1 MKHLAPAY
9 YRAFTCLADRCR
21 DNCCIGWEIG
31 IDPDTA
37 EFYDTLPGE
46 TGDWLRSG
54 ITPPGTDRCF
64 VPDEQGRCRFLD
76 ENNLCTAYLRVG
88 EQAMAEI
95 CREHPRFHNWYAD
108 VLETGL
114 GLCCEEAAR
123 LILTA
128 PEPFTLTELPDVPNE
143 AEEADPF
150 LGILRQVREE
160 VFRFLE
166 DPALPLAERLE
177 RLTALGW
184 TLQHH
189 LGEAEHL
196 PRLCREALGQPAAL
210 APLTEADGRE
220 LLSAARALERLS
232 EEWEE
237 LLCLGEQ
244 NPARFLLPAP
254 APEEERELSRIAVY
268 LVYRYFLPLALDG
281 DLCSPLCFPEAA
293 VRLIQGLWQCDG
305 ARDPRRRQRIAQLFS
320 KEIEYSEENREDFCQ
335 AALGWCAR
343 RSRSRSRQEA

>member
-1 MKHLAPAY
+1 MKHLAPSY
-9 YRAFTCLADRCR
+9 YTAFTCLADRCR

-37 EFYDTLPGE
+37 AFYDSCPGQ

-64 VPDEQGRCRFLD
+64 VPDEQGRCPFLD
-76 ENNLCTAYLRVG
+76 ERNLCTAYLRVG

-114 GLCCEEAAR
+114 GLCCEETAR

-128 PEPFTLTELPDVPNE
+128 PEPFALVELPDLPDE
-143 AEEADPF
+143 AEEPDPA
-150 LGILRQVREE
+150 LEILREVRAEI
-160 VFRFLE
+160 FRFLE
-166 DPALPLAERLE
+166 SPALPLADRLE

-184 TLQHH
+184 ALQHH
-189 LGEAEHL
+189 LMDGDQL
-196 PRLCREALGQPAAL
+196 PALCREALRRPAAL
-210 APLTEADGRE
+210 APLTPADGAA
-220 LLSAARALERLS
+220 LLEAAQGLERLS
-232 EEWEE
+232 DEWET
-237 LLCLGEQ
+237 LLVQAEAE
-244 NPARFLLPAP
+244 PTRFLLPA
-254 APEEERELSRIAVY
+254 ASPEEEAELSRIALY

-293 VRLIQGLWQCDG
+293 VRLIWGLWQSSG
-305 ARDPRRRQRIAQLFS
+305 AASPQQRQRIAQLFS

-335 AALGWCAR
+335 TALGWCAR
-343 RSRSRSRQEA
+343 RSRPNREV

>member
-9 YRAFTCLADRCR
+9 YGAFTCLADRCR

-37 EFYDTLPGE
+37 AFYDSFPGE

-64 VPDEQGRCRFLD
+64 LPDSQGRCRFLN
-76 ENNLCTAYLRVG
+76 EKNLCTAYLRVG

-114 GLCCEEAAR
+114 GLCCEETAR
-123 LILTA
+123 LILTT
-128 PEPFTLTELPDVPNE
+128 PGPFTLTELPDCPDE
-143 AEEADPF
+143 AEEPDPF
-150 LGILRQVREE
+150 LTVLRTVREM

-166 DPALPLAERLE
+166 DPALPLAERLR
-177 RLTALGW
+177 RLTGLGW

-189 LGEAEHL
+189 LSDPAGL
-196 PRLCREALGQPAAL
+196 PALCRETLAKPAAL
-210 APLTEADGRE
+210 SPLTEADGRE
-220 LLSAARALERLS
+220 LLTAARELERLS
-232 EEWEE
+232 DEWEA
-237 LLCLGEQ
+237 LLTLGEST
-244 NPARFLLPAP
+244 PSAFLSPSAS
-254 APEEERELSRIAVY
+254 PEEEAELARIGVY
-268 LVYRYFLPLALDG
+268 LIYRYFLPLALDG

-293 VRLIQGLWQCDG
+293 LRLIRGLWQCGG
-305 ARDPRRRQRIAQLFS
+305 AAEPAERQRIAQLFS
-320 KEIEYSEENREDFCQ
+320 KEIEYSEENREEFCQ
-335 AALGWCAR
+335 AALSWCAR
-343 RSRSRSRQEA
+343 QSRPHQEV